1 MQLFRTVKDLKD
13 FVRTVK
19 KEGKTIG
26 LVPTMGALHE
36 GHASLIKAAAKE
48 NDVVIVSY
56 IQYPT
61 PFSPNQD

>member
-13 FVRTVK
+13 FVRTAK

-36 GHASLIKAAAKE
+36 GHALSLIH
-48 NDVVIVSY
+48 I
-56 IQYPT
+56 
-61 PFSPNQD
+61 